1 MSKKYKMSLL
11 SKILGYYTI
20 SVPYVLC
27 EQFLNL
33 CMRYGFSY
41 YNIKIEDEKK
51 KVFFDVPSYQ
61 FKRIMTA
68 SRVWQIRVKNE
79 GFYGLP
85 SKIFSL
91 KGRWGLLVGACI
103 SIAIFI
109 LAQSVI
115 WRIDIVGNKRLS
127 KQEIL
132 NSLSEN
138 GISVGDIIK
147 DINAHSVEQS
157 VMINNDDI
165 AWISINIIGTVAKVE
180 VQEVIDTEIK
190 DKELKPANLVSRFD
204 AQIVALEVYS
214 GFTCVKEGDFVRAG
228 ELLSSGIYESEK
240 APVRYSRATG
250 IVLGRVNVAFDIE
263 IPLVQTKKVQTG
275 EKITKKTLIFF
286 GKPINF
292 FINYRN
298 LPISYDIIN
307 YVYAL
312 NPFSLGELPISISVD
327 DYYPYEMCEIEIS
340 EQEAIEQA
348 YEALRMK
355 IDNELPDAQVLK
367 KSLQG
372 EFVDGKY
379 VLKCTITAIC
389 NIAKQVEFEI
399 LN

>member
-41 YNIKIEDEKK
+41 YNIKIENEKK